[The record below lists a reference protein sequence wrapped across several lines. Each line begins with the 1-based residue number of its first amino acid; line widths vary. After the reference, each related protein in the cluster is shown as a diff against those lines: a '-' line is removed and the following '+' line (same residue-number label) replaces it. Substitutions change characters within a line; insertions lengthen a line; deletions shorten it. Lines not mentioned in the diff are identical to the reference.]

1 MYMVDKEFKQDEE
14 SQGCRREGKVRDE
27 KLGNKKKVTNRG
39 EKFRDA
45 ERVMFRDL

>member
-1 MYMVDKEFKQDEE
+1 MVNKEFHQDEQ

-27 KLGNKKKVTNRG
+27 KLGDKKKGNEWG

>member
-1 MYMVDKEFKQDEE
+1 MYIVDKEFKQDEQSRE
-14 SQGCRREGKVRDE
+14 CRREGKVRDE
-27 KLGNKKKVTNRG
+27 KLGDKKKVTNGG